1 MIVTNDGRLMVRPPL
16 KTMEVGGLF
25 LLDYLFILLLGV
37 NTGIITAYL
46 MEGLYGNTMMTIDF
60 SNVPTYMVAVIAGGF
75 LAAISKYLFDEF
87 KENKKTGKI
96 DTTTTD
102 TKVKVEKLD
111 EKLDSRADRLEK
123 RADRLEQQA
132 DNRFQMQFSKLDN
145 IDKFVAESRAL
156 KNASGGQG
164 IDVMQIL
171 ASIQA
176 MAETIA
182 EVQNKAAT
190 MEHNLKEQISSLEM
204 ENQKLKSENQ
214 KYREEFQRIRN
225 SRVQDEPER

>member
-60 SNVPTYMVAVIAGGF
+60 SNVPAYMVAVIAGGF
-75 LAAISKYLFDEF
+75 LAAIGKYLFDEI
-87 KENKKTGKI
+87 KESKKIGKI
-96 DTTTTD
+96 DETITE
-102 TKVKVEKLD
+102 TKVIVENV
-111 EKLDSRADRLEK
+111 DSQVVRLEK
-123 RADRLEQQA
+123 QA
-132 DNRFQMQFSKLDN
+132 DSQFQMQFSKLDN

-164 IDVMQIL
+164 IDVLQIL

-176 MAETIA
+176 MAETIRK
-182 EVQNKAAT
+182 VQNESAE
-190 MEHNLKEQISSLEM
+190 MEHSLKEQIVALEK
-204 ENQKLKSENQ
+204 ENQKLKTENQ
-214 KYREEFQRIRN
+214 KYSEELQKIRN
-225 SRVQDEPER
+225 NRVQDEPER

>member
-1 MIVTNDGRLMVRPPL
+1 M
-16 KTMEVGGLF
+16 F

-60 SNVPTYMVAVIAGGF
+60 SNVPVYMVAVIAGGF
-75 LAAISKYLFDEF
+75 LAAIAKYLFDEF

-145 IDKFVAESRAL
+145 IDKFVAESRVL

>member
-60 SNVPTYMVAVIAGGF
+60 SNVPAYMVAVIAGGF
-75 LAAISKYLFDEF
+75 LAAIGKYLFDEI
-87 KENKKTGKI
+87 KESKKIGKI
-96 DTTTTD
+96 DETITE
-102 TKVKVEKLD
+102 TKVIVENV
-111 EKLDSRADRLEK
+111 DSQVVRLEK
-123 RADRLEQQA
+123 QA
-132 DNRFQMQFSKLDN
+132 DSQFQMQFSKLDN

-164 IDVMQIL
+164 IDVLQIL

-176 MAETIA
+176 MAETIRK
-182 EVQNKAAT
+182 VQNESAE
-190 MEHNLKEQISSLEM
+190 MEHSLKEQILALEK
-204 ENQKLKSENQ
+204 ENQKLKTENQ
-214 KYREEFQRIRN
+214 KYSEELQKIRN
-225 SRVQDEPER
+225 NRVQDEPES

>member
-1 MIVTNDGRLMVRPPL
+1 M
-16 KTMEVGGLF
+16 F

>member
-46 MEGLYGNTMMTIDF
+46 MEGLYGNTLMTIDF
-60 SNVPTYMVAVIAGGF
+60 SNVPAYMVAVIAGGF
-75 LAAISKYLFDEF
+75 LAAIGKYLFDEI
-87 KENKKTGKI
+87 KESKKIGKI
-96 DTTTTD
+96 DETITE
-102 TKVKVEKLD
+102 TKVIVENV
-111 EKLDSRADRLEK
+111 DSQVVRLEK
-123 RADRLEQQA
+123 QA
-132 DNRFQMQFSKLDN
+132 DSQFQMQFSKLDN

-164 IDVMQIL
+164 IDVLQIL

-176 MAETIA
+176 MAETIRK
-182 EVQNKAAT
+182 VQNESAE
-190 MEHNLKEQISSLEM
+190 MEHSLKEQILALEK
-204 ENQKLKSENQ
+204 ENQKLKTENQ
-214 KYREEFQRIRN
+214 KYREELQKN
-225 SRVQDEPER
+225 S

>member
-25 LLDYLFILLLGV
+25 LLDYLFIILLGV

-60 SNVPTYMVAVIAGGF
+60 SNVPAYMVAVIAGGF
-75 LAAISKYLFDEF
+75 LAAIGKYLFDEI
-87 KENKKTGKI
+87 KESKKIGKI
-96 DTTTTD
+96 DETITE
-102 TKVKVEKLD
+102 TKVIVENV
-111 EKLDSRADRLEK
+111 DSQVVRLEK
-123 RADRLEQQA
+123 QA
-132 DNRFQMQFSKLDN
+132 DSQFQMQFSKLDN

-164 IDVMQIL
+164 IDVLQIL

-176 MAETIA
+176 MAETIRK
-182 EVQNKAAT
+182 VQNESAE
-190 MEHNLKEQISSLEM
+190 MEHSLKEQILALEK
-204 ENQKLKSENQ
+204 ENQKLKTENQ
-214 KYREEFQRIRN
+214 KYREELQKN
-225 SRVQDEPER
+225 S

>member
-60 SNVPTYMVAVIAGGF
+60 SNVPAYMVAVIAGGF
-75 LAAISKYLFDEF
+75 LAAIGKYLFDEI
-87 KENKKTGKI
+87 KESKKIGKI
-96 DTTTTD
+96 DETITE
-102 TKVKVEKLD
+102 TKVIVENV
-111 EKLDSRADRLEK
+111 DSQVVRLEK
-123 RADRLEQQA
+123 QA
-132 DNRFQMQFSKLDN
+132 DSQFQMQFSKLDN

-164 IDVMQIL
+164 LDVLQIL

-176 MAETIA
+176 MAETIRK
-182 EVQNKAAT
+182 VQNESAE
-190 MEHNLKEQISSLEM
+190 MEHSLKEQILALEK
-204 ENQKLKSENQ
+204 ENQKLKTENQ
-214 KYREEFQRIRN
+214 KYSEELQKIRN
-225 SRVQDEPER
+225 NRVQDEPER

>member
-1 MIVTNDGRLMVRPPL
+1 M
-16 KTMEVGGLF
+16 F

-190 MEHNLKEQISSLEM
+190 MGHNLKEQISSLEM

>member
-1 MIVTNDGRLMVRPPL
+1 MARPP
-16 KTMEVGGLF
+16 TIIHGGGGLF

-37 NTGIITAYL
+37 NTGIIMAYL

-60 SNVPTYMVAVIAGGF
+60 SNVPAYMVAVIAGGF
-75 LAAISKYLFDEF
+75 LAAIGKYLFDEIR
-87 KENKKTGKI
+87 ESKKIGKI
-96 DTTTTD
+96 DETITE
-102 TKVKVEKLD
+102 TKVIVENV
-111 EKLDSRADRLEK
+111 DSQVVRLEK
-123 RADRLEQQA
+123 QA
-132 DNRFQMQFSKLDN
+132 DSQFQMQFSKLDN

-156 KNASGGQG
+156 KNAAGGQG
-164 IDVMQIL
+164 IDVTQIL

>member
-1 MIVTNDGRLMVRPPL
+1 M
-16 KTMEVGGLF
+16 F

-60 SNVPTYMVAVIAGGF
+60 SNVPVYMVAVIAGGF
-75 LAAISKYLFDEF
+75 LAAIAKYLFDEF

>member
-1 MIVTNDGRLMVRPPL
+1 MVRPPL

-60 SNVPTYMVAVIAGGF
+60 SNVPAYMVAVIAGGF
-75 LAAISKYLFDEF
+75 LAAIGNYLFDEI
-87 KENKKTGKI
+87 KESKKIGKI
-96 DTTTTD
+96 DETITE
-102 TKVKVEKLD
+102 TKVIVENV
-111 EKLDSRADRLEK
+111 DSQVVRLEK
-123 RADRLEQQA
+123 QA
-132 DNRFQMQFSKLDN
+132 DSQFQMQFSKLDN

-164 IDVMQIL
+164 IDVLQIL

-176 MAETIA
+176 MAETIRK
-182 EVQNKAAT
+182 VQNESAE
-190 MEHNLKEQISSLEM
+190 MEHSLKEQILALEK
-204 ENQKLKSENQ
+204 ENQKLKTENQ
-214 KYREEFQRIRN
+214 KYSEELQKIRN
-225 SRVQDEPER
+225 NRVQDEPEP

>member
-1 MIVTNDGRLMVRPPL
+1 M
-16 KTMEVGGLF
+16 F

-60 SNVPTYMVAVIAGGF
+60 SNVPAYMVAVIAGGF
-75 LAAISKYLFDEF
+75 LAAIAKYLFDEF

-214 KYREEFQRIRN
+214 KYRKEFQRIRN

>member
-60 SNVPTYMVAVIAGGF
+60 SNVPAYMVAVIAGGF
-75 LAAISKYLFDEF
+75 LAAIGKYLFDEI
-87 KENKKTGKI
+87 KESKKIGKI
-96 DTTTTD
+96 DETITE
-102 TKVKVEKLD
+102 TKVIVENV
-111 EKLDSRADRLEK
+111 DSQVVRLEK
-123 RADRLEQQA
+123 QA
-132 DNRFQMQFSKLDN
+132 DSQFQMQFSKLDN

-164 IDVMQIL
+164 IDVLQIL

-176 MAETIA
+176 MAETIRK
-182 EVQNKAAT
+182 VQNESAE
-190 MEHNLKEQISSLEM
+190 MEHSLKEQILALEK
-204 ENQKLKSENQ
+204 ENQKLKTENQ
-214 KYREEFQRIRN
+214 KY
-225 SRVQDEPER
+225 S

>member
-60 SNVPTYMVAVIAGGF
+60 SNVPAYMVAVIAGGF
-75 LAAISKYLFDEF
+75 LAAIGKYLFDEI
-87 KENKKTGKI
+87 KESKKIGKI
-96 DTTTTD
+96 DETIKE
-102 TKVKVEKLD
+102 TKVIVENV
-111 EKLDSRADRLEK
+111 DSQVVRLEK
-123 RADRLEQQA
+123 QA
-132 DNRFQMQFSKLDN
+132 DSQFQMQFSKLDN

-164 IDVMQIL
+164 IDVLQIL

-176 MAETIA
+176 MAETIRK
-182 EVQNKAAT
+182 VQNESAE
-190 MEHNLKEQISSLEM
+190 MEHSLKEQILALEK
-204 ENQKLKSENQ
+204 ENQKLKTENQ
-214 KYREEFQRIRN
+214 KYSEELQKIRN
-225 SRVQDEPER
+225 NRVQDEPER

>member
-1 MIVTNDGRLMVRPPL
+1 M
-16 KTMEVGGLF
+16 F

-75 LAAISKYLFDEF
+75 LAAIAKYLFDEF

>member
-60 SNVPTYMVAVIAGGF
+60 SNVPAYMVAVIAGGF
-75 LAAISKYLFDEF
+75 LAAIGKYLFDEI
-87 KENKKTGKI
+87 KESKKIGKI
-96 DTTTTD
+96 DETITE
-102 TKVKVEKLD
+102 TKVIVENV
-111 EKLDSRADRLEK
+111 DSQVVRLEK
-123 RADRLEQQA
+123 QA
-132 DNRFQMQFSKLDN
+132 DSQFQMQFSKLDN

-164 IDVMQIL
+164 IDVLQIL

-176 MAETIA
+176 MAETIRKFQNESA
-182 EVQNKAAT
+182 E
-190 MEHNLKEQISSLEM
+190 MEHSLKEQILALEK
-204 ENQKLKSENQ
+204 ENQKLKTENQ
-214 KYREEFQRIRN
+214 KYSEELQKIRN
-225 SRVQDEPER
+225 NRVQDEPER

>member
-1 MIVTNDGRLMVRPPL
+1 
-16 KTMEVGGLF
+16 MEVGGLF

-60 SNVPTYMVAVIAGGF
+60 SNVPAYMVAVIAGGF
-75 LAAISKYLFDEF
+75 LAAIAKYLFDEF

>member
-60 SNVPTYMVAVIAGGF
+60 SNVPAYMVAVIAGGF
-75 LAAISKYLFDEF
+75 LAAIGKYLFDEI
-87 KENKKTGKI
+87 KESKKIGKI
-96 DTTTTD
+96 DETITE
-102 TKVKVEKLD
+102 TKVIVENV
-111 EKLDSRADRLEK
+111 DSQVLRLEK
-123 RADRLEQQA
+123 QA
-132 DNRFQMQFSKLDN
+132 DSQFQMQFSKLDN

-164 IDVMQIL
+164 IDVLQIL

-176 MAETIA
+176 MAETIRK
-182 EVQNKAAT
+182 VQNESAE
-190 MEHNLKEQISSLEM
+190 MEHSLKEQILALEK
-204 ENQKLKSENQ
+204 ENQKLKTENQ
-214 KYREEFQRIRN
+214 KYSEELQKIRN
-225 SRVQDEPER
+225 NRVQDEPER

>member
-60 SNVPTYMVAVIAGGF
+60 SNVPAYMVAVIAGGF
-75 LAAISKYLFDEF
+75 LAAIGKYLFDEI
-87 KENKKTGKI
+87 KESKKIGKI
-96 DTTTTD
+96 DETITE
-102 TKVKVEKLD
+102 TKVIVENV
-111 EKLDSRADRLEK
+111 DSQVVRLEK
-123 RADRLEQQA
+123 QA
-132 DNRFQMQFSKLDN
+132 DSQFQMQFSKLDN

-164 IDVMQIL
+164 IDVLQIL

-176 MAETIA
+176 MAETIRK
-182 EVQNKAAT
+182 VQNESAE
-190 MEHNLKEQISSLEM
+190 MEHSLKEQILALEK
-204 ENQKLKSENQ
+204 ENQKLKTENQ
-214 KYREEFQRIRN
+214 KYREELQKN
-225 SRVQDEPER
+225 S

>member
-1 MIVTNDGRLMVRPPL
+1 MAQPP
-16 KTMEVGGLF
+16 TIIHGGGGLF

-60 SNVPTYMVAVIAGGF
+60 SNVPVYMVAVIAGGF
-75 LAAISKYLFDEF
+75 LAAIAKYLFDEF

-214 KYREEFQRIRN
+214 KYRKEFQRIRN

>member
-1 MIVTNDGRLMVRPPL
+1 M
-16 KTMEVGGLF
+16 
-25 LLDYLFILLLGV
+25 
-37 NTGIITAYL
+37 
-46 MEGLYGNTMMTIDF
+46 
-60 SNVPTYMVAVIAGGF
+60 
-75 LAAISKYLFDEF
+75 
-87 KENKKTGKI
+87 
-96 DTTTTD
+96 
-102 TKVKVEKLD
+102 KVEKLD

>member
-1 MIVTNDGRLMVRPPL
+1 
-16 KTMEVGGLF
+16 
-25 LLDYLFILLLGV
+25 
-37 NTGIITAYL
+37 

-60 SNVPTYMVAVIAGGF
+60 SNVPAYMVAVIAGGF
-75 LAAISKYLFDEF
+75 LAAIAKYLFDEF

-164 IDVMQIL
+164 FDVMQIL

>member
-1 MIVTNDGRLMVRPPL
+1 MIATNDGRLMVRPPL

-60 SNVPTYMVAVIAGGF
+60 SNVPAYMVAVIAGGF
-75 LAAISKYLFDEF
+75 LAAIGKYLFDEI
-87 KENKKTGKI
+87 KESKKIGKI
-96 DTTTTD
+96 DETITE
-102 TKVKVEKLD
+102 TKVIVENV
-111 EKLDSRADRLEK
+111 DSQVVRLEK
-123 RADRLEQQA
+123 QA
-132 DNRFQMQFSKLDN
+132 DSQFQMQFSKLDN

-164 IDVMQIL
+164 IDVLQIL

-176 MAETIA
+176 MAETIRK
-182 EVQNKAAT
+182 VQNESAE
-190 MEHNLKEQISSLEM
+190 MEHSLKEQILALEK
-204 ENQKLKSENQ
+204 ENQKLKTENQ
-214 KYREEFQRIRN
+214 KYSEELQKIRN
-225 SRVQDEPER
+225 NRVQDEPEP

>member
-1 MIVTNDGRLMVRPPL
+1 M
-16 KTMEVGGLF
+16 F

-60 SNVPTYMVAVIAGGF
+60 SNVPVYMVAVIAGGF
-75 LAAISKYLFDEF
+75 LAAIAKYLFDEF

-132 DNRFQMQFSKLDN
+132 DNRLQMQFSKLDN
-145 IDKFVAESRAL
+145 IDKFVAESRVL

>member
-1 MIVTNDGRLMVRPPL
+1 M
-16 KTMEVGGLF
+16 F

-37 NTGIITAYL
+37 NTGIIMAYL

-60 SNVPTYMVAVIAGGF
+60 SNVPAYMVAVIAGGF
-75 LAAISKYLFDEF
+75 LAAIGKYLFDEIR
-87 KENKKTGKI
+87 ESKKIGKI
-96 DTTTTD
+96 DETITE
-102 TKVKVEKLD
+102 TKVIVENV
-111 EKLDSRADRLEK
+111 DSQVVRLEK
-123 RADRLEQQA
+123 QA
-132 DNRFQMQFSKLDN
+132 DSQFQMQFSKLDN

-156 KNASGGQG
+156 KNAAGGQG
-164 IDVMQIL
+164 IDVTQIL

>member
-1 MIVTNDGRLMVRPPL
+1 M
-16 KTMEVGGLF
+16 F

-60 SNVPTYMVAVIAGGF
+60 SNVPAYMVAVIAGGF
-75 LAAISKYLFDEF
+75 LAAIAKYLFDEF

>member
-1 MIVTNDGRLMVRPPL
+1 M
-16 KTMEVGGLF
+16 F

-60 SNVPTYMVAVIAGGF
+60 SNVPVYMVAVIAGGF
-75 LAAISKYLFDEF
+75 LAAIAKYLFDEF

-225 SRVQDEPER
+225 SRVQDEPEC

>member
-46 MEGLYGNTMMTIDF
+46 LEGLYGNTMMTIDF
-60 SNVPTYMVAVIAGGF
+60 SNVPAYMVAVIAGGF
-75 LAAISKYLFDEF
+75 LAAIGKYLFDEI
-87 KENKKTGKI
+87 KESKKIGKI
-96 DTTTTD
+96 DETITE
-102 TKVKVEKLD
+102 TKVIVENV
-111 EKLDSRADRLEK
+111 DSQVVRLEK
-123 RADRLEQQA
+123 QA
-132 DNRFQMQFSKLDN
+132 DSQFQMQFSKLDN

-164 IDVMQIL
+164 IDVLQIL

-176 MAETIA
+176 MAETIRK
-182 EVQNKAAT
+182 VQNESAE
-190 MEHNLKEQISSLEM
+190 MEHSLKEQILALEK
-204 ENQKLKSENQ
+204 ENQKLKTENQ
-214 KYREEFQRIRN
+214 KYSEELQKIRN
-225 SRVQDEPER
+225 NRVQDEPEP

>member
-1 MIVTNDGRLMVRPPL
+1 M
-16 KTMEVGGLF
+16 F

-102 TKVKVEKLD
+102 TKVKD

>member
-60 SNVPTYMVAVIAGGF
+60 SNVPAYMVAVIAGGF
-75 LAAISKYLFDEF
+75 LAAIGKYLFDEI
-87 KENKKTGKI
+87 KESKKIGKI
-96 DTTTTD
+96 DETITE
-102 TKVKVEKLD
+102 TKVIVENV
-111 EKLDSRADRLEK
+111 DSQVVRLEK
-123 RADRLEQQA
+123 QA
-132 DNRFQMQFSKLDN
+132 DSQFQMQFSKLDN

-164 IDVMQIL
+164 IDVLQIL

-176 MAETIA
+176 MAETIRK
-182 EVQNKAAT
+182 VQNESAE
-190 MEHNLKEQISSLEM
+190 MEHSLKEQILALEK
-204 ENQKLKSENQ
+204 ENQKLKTENQ
-214 KYREEFQRIRN
+214 KYSEELQKIRN
-225 SRVQDEPER
+225 NRVQDEPEP

>member
-60 SNVPTYMVAVIAGGF
+60 SNVPAYMVAVIAGGF
-75 LAAISKYLFDEF
+75 LAAIGKYLFDEI
-87 KENKKTGKI
+87 KESKKIGKI
-96 DTTTTD
+96 DETITE
-102 TKVKVEKLD
+102 TKVIVENV
-111 EKLDSRADRLEK
+111 DSQVVRLEK
-123 RADRLEQQA
+123 QA
-132 DNRFQMQFSKLDN
+132 DSQFQMQFSKLDN

-164 IDVMQIL
+164 IDVLQIL

-176 MAETIA
+176 MAETIRK
-182 EVQNKAAT
+182 VQNESAE
-190 MEHNLKEQISSLEM
+190 MEHSLKEQILALEK
-204 ENQKLKSENQ
+204 ENQKLKTENQ
-214 KYREEFQRIRN
+214 KYSEELQKIRN
-225 SRVQDEPER
+225 NRVQDEPER

>member
-1 MIVTNDGRLMVRPPL
+1 MAQPP
-16 KTMEVGGLF
+16 TIIHGGGGLF

-46 MEGLYGNTMMTIDF
+46 MEGLYGNTLMTIDF
-60 SNVPTYMVAVIAGGF
+60 SNVPVYMVAVIVGGF
-75 LAAISKYLFDEF
+75 LAAIAKYLFDEF

-111 EKLDSRADRLEK
+111 EKLDSRADRLER

-132 DNRFQMQFSKLDN
+132 DNQFQMQFSKLDN

-176 MAETIA
+176 MAET
-182 EVQNKAAT
+182 AAT
-190 MEHNLKEQISSLEM
+190 MEHNLKEQISSLEK

>member
-60 SNVPTYMVAVIAGGF
+60 SNVPAYMVAVIAGGF
-75 LAAISKYLFDEF
+75 LAAIGKYLFDEI
-87 KENKKTGKI
+87 KESKKIGKI
-96 DTTTTD
+96 DETITE
-102 TKVKVEKLD
+102 TKVIVENV
-111 EKLDSRADRLEK
+111 DSQVVRLEK
-123 RADRLEQQA
+123 QA
-132 DNRFQMQFSKLDN
+132 DSQFQMQFSKLDN

-164 IDVMQIL
+164 IDVLQIL

-176 MAETIA
+176 MAETIRK
-182 EVQNKAAT
+182 VQNESAE
-190 MEHNLKEQISSLEM
+190 MEHSLKEQILAYEK
-204 ENQKLKSENQ
+204 ENQKLKTENQ
-214 KYREEFQRIRN
+214 KYSEELQKIRN
-225 SRVQDEPER
+225 NRVQDEPEP

>member
-25 LLDYLFILLLGV
+25 LLDYLFILLVGV

-60 SNVPTYMVAVIAGGF
+60 SNVPAYMVAVIAGGF
-75 LAAISKYLFDEF
+75 LAAIGKYLFDEI
-87 KENKKTGKI
+87 KESKKIGKI
-96 DTTTTD
+96 DETITE
-102 TKVKVEKLD
+102 TKVIVENV
-111 EKLDSRADRLEK
+111 DSQVVRLEK
-123 RADRLEQQA
+123 QA
-132 DNRFQMQFSKLDN
+132 DSQFQMQFSKLDN

-164 IDVMQIL
+164 IDVLQIL

-176 MAETIA
+176 MAETIRK
-182 EVQNKAAT
+182 VQNESAE
-190 MEHNLKEQISSLEM
+190 MEHSLKEQILALEK
-204 ENQKLKSENQ
+204 ENQKLKTENQ
-214 KYREEFQRIRN
+214 KYSEELQKIRN
-225 SRVQDEPER
+225 NRVQDEPER